1 MKKTKRTYTMSDK
14 RIARDLSLVKWDEIE
29 RIKFLKKEGRS
40 VFEISKIM
48 GVSRQSIYE
57 RYKKIINVYDKFI
70 EN

>member
-1 MKKTKRTYTMSDK
+1 MSDK